1 MNKESERIIERL
13 KYKYKEDHEALEV
26 IAQAEADIEYIEAKE
41 AAGGYT
47 GQPSTGKAHELEAFL
62 KDWY

>member
-1 MNKESERIIERL
+1 MNKENERIIERL

-26 IAQAEADIEYIEAKE
+26 IAQAQADIEYIETKE
-41 AAGGYT
+41 AASGYK
-47 GQPSTGKAHELEAFL
+47 GQSSIGKAHELEAFL